1 MATKTKK
8 SNVWGI
14 VDAAISVA
22 RTLLLYGP
30 PGTGKSYA
38 AHGAALDG
46 RDLYTIT
53 LTQDTPAAELR
64 GHLWPVGGE
73 KGTEFRW
80 KDGPAIE
87 AWRNGGRL
95 VINEIDHAGGD
106 CLSFLLNIL
115 DSDGTAAITLPTGET
130 LRPHPRF
137 QAIGTMNGDPDTD
150 LPPALRDR
158 FPAAIEIVEP
168 HPNGIAALP
177 SDLQAAARGSVC
189 ATAAERRVT
198 LRAWLAFA
206 KYRELIGV
214 EEAAF
219 TVFGSRAADILN
231 SLKIAAS

>member
-1 MATKTKK
+1 MATATKKK
-8 SNVWGI
+8 SNVWSI
-14 VDAAISVA
+14 VESAIEVA
-22 RTLLLYGP
+22 DRILLYGP

-38 AHGAALDG
+38 AHGAKLG
-46 RDLYTIT
+46 KRELFTIT

-80 KDGPAIE
+80 KDGPAIS

-115 DSDGTAAITLPTGET
+115 DSEGTATITLPTGET
-130 LRPHPRF
+130 LKPHPNF
-137 QAIGTMNGDPDTD
+137 QCVATMNGDPDAD
-150 LPPALRDR
+150 LPAALRDR

-177 SDLQAAARGSVC
+177 PDLQDAARGTVC
-189 ATAAERRVT
+189 ASTPERRIT

-206 KYRELIGV
+206 RYRELIGV
-214 EEAAF
+214 ESAAF
-219 TVFGSRAADILN
+219 TVFGARATDILN
-231 SLKIAAS
+231 SLKIAT

>member
-1 MATKTKK
+1 MATKTKRTGD
-8 SNVWGI
+8 VWKI
-14 VDAAISVA
+14 VDSAISVA

-38 AHGAALDG
+38 AHGAALNG

-64 GHLWPVGGE
+64 GHLWPVGGD

-87 AWRNGGRL
+87 AWRKGGRL

-115 DSDGTAAITLPTGET
+115 DSEETAAITLPTGET
-130 LRPHPRF
+130 LRPHPDF

-177 SDLQAAARGSVC
+177 VDLRDAARGSVC
-189 ATAAERRVT
+189 ATHAERRVT

-206 KYRELIGV
+206 RYREMMGV
-214 EEAAF
+214 EHAAF
-219 TVFGSRAADILN
+219 AVFGGRATDILN
-231 SLKIAAS
+231 SLKIAE